1 VAIELDS
8 YRFRRREELT
18 LKLRDGTI
26 NRQEAEELRQILE
39 YEQEQ
44 AINLKDLLAI
54 FAIAALLFAVT
65 SFLSDDQKK
74 KKKSRIF

>member
-65 SFLSDDQKK
+65 SFLSDDKKK